1 MGPEQWTYVAMNST
15 QKDILISL
23 YFMESKLYFLKK
35 AVGLFMLILIHSK
48 ILCLPSYAKLPQT
61 FWTGL
66 GLVQLYMSY
75 ITFL

>member
-1 MGPEQWTYVAMNST
+1 
-15 QKDILISL
+15 
-23 YFMESKLYFLKK
+23 MESKLYFLKK

-61 FWTGL
+61 FGTGL